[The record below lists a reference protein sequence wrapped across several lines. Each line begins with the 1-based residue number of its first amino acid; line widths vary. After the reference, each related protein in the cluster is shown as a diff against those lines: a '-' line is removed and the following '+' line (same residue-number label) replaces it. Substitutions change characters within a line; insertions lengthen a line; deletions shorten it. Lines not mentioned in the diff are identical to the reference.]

1 MVGCEEIVL
10 FGGGGDEEDMLV
22 GVGLEFGGFVKV
34 DQLKPRSEGFNLIVK
49 VLNTNVVIDKN
60 QNTRHQSLPSY
71 RYYQGEKVEI
81 ARVAESLVG
90 DETGTIIFTAR
101 NEQVDLMEPGSI
113 LLLYGAKIQLY
124 RGFMRLA
131 VENWAHIKIVEPV
144 EFVVDEDEDC
154 NVSWVGYEKLAASAD
169 CRKCY

>member
-22 GVGLEFGGFVKV
+22 GVGLEFEGFVKV

-144 EFVVDEDEDC
+144 EFVVDEDR
-154 NVSWVGYEKLAASAD
+154 NVSLVEYEKLAASAD

>member
-1 MVGCEEIVL
+1 M
-10 FGGGGDEEDMLV
+10 
-22 GVGLEFGGFVKV
+22 

-101 NEQVDLMEPGSI
+101 NEQGKVIFFFSFLFVALRSS
-113 LLLYGAKIQLY
+113 LL
-124 RGFMRLA
+124 
-131 VENWAHIKIVEPV
+131 
-144 EFVVDEDEDC
+144 
-154 NVSWVGYEKLAASAD
+154 
-169 CRKCY
+169 